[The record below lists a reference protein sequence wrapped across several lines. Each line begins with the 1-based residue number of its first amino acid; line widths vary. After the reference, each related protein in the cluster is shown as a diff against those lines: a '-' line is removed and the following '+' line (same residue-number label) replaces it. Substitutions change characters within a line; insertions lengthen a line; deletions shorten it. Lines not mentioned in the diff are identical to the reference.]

1 MIDKAVDTQAS
12 PRQSAESATPQ
23 GAASVGGRS
32 WWSRGR
38 HQDGPVK
45 TLVINLILIATCVVA
60 IYPLLQVITI
70 SIRPGNRL
78 FSTSLALIPDNAT
91 LQSYTDV
98 LFHSD
103 FAIWIYN
110 SLVISTMAAIIGVCF
125 ATPAG
130 YAFSR
135 FKFPGRG
142 PGLLFLLATQM
153 IPAGML
159 LIPIFLLMFKLQ
171 LIDHYVGVM
180 LAYLTTICPFSIW
193 ILKGYFDTI
202 PPDLE
207 EAAMVD
213 GTTRLGAFWRVIIP
227 LSTPPIALTFLF
239 GFTSAWSEYLLA
251 RTVITRE
258 ELFTWPLGI
267 YAFQGQYQTQWG
279 DFAAASFLI
288 SIPVLALFTF
298 MGRYMIS
305 GLTLGGVKG

>member
-1 MIDKAVDTQAS
+1 MIEKAV
-12 PRQSAESATPQ
+12 ATPQ
-23 GAASVGGRS
+23 VAIDAVQHRPAVARRRAL
-32 WWSRGR
+32 WNRGR
-38 HQDGPVK
+38 EDGPVK
-45 TLVINLILIATCVVA
+45 RLVINLLLLGGCLIA

-70 SIRPGNRL
+70 SLRPGDRL
-78 FSTSLALIPDNAT
+78 FSTSLALIPDQAT
-91 LQSYTDV
+91 LASYEEV

-103 FAIWIYN
+103 FQIWIYN
-110 SLVISTMAAIIGVCF
+110 SLVISTVAAIIGVCF
-125 ATPAG
+125 AVPAG

-135 FKFPGRG
+135 FRFPGKRA
-142 PGLLFLLATQM
+142 GLIFLLATQM

-159 LIPIFLLMFKLQ
+159 LIPIFLLFFKLH
-171 LIDHYVGVM
+171 LIDHYLGM
-180 LAYLTTICPFSIW
+180 ILAYLTTICPFSIW

-213 GTTRLGAFWRVIIP
+213 GTTQIGAFLRIIIP

-239 GFTSAWSEYLLA
+239 GFTTAWSEYILA
-251 RTVITRE
+251 RTVIQRV

-267 YAFQGQYQTQWG
+267 YTFQGQYQTQWG

-288 SIPVLALFTF
+288 SIPVLLLFTF
-298 MGRYMIS
+298 MGRWMIS

>member
-1 MIDKAVDTQAS
+1 MDKAVEA
-12 PRQSAESATPQ
+12 PSAHAIPPVEALQYRPVMT
-23 GAASVGGRS
+23 VGRG
-32 WWSRGR
+32 WWRRGR
-38 HQDGPVK
+38 QEGPLK
-45 TLVINLILIATCVVA
+45 KLVINLILAAACVFA
-60 IYPLLQVITI
+60 IFPLLQVITI
-70 SIRPGNRL
+70 SLRPGNRL
-78 FSTSLALIPDNAT
+78 FSTSLALIPDGAT
-91 LQSYTDV
+91 LQSYSDV

-103 FAIWIYN
+103 FFIWIYN
-110 SLVISTMAAIIGVCF
+110 SLVISTVAAILGVLF
-125 ATPAG
+125 AVPAG

-135 FKFPGRG
+135 FKFPGRRA
-142 PGLLFLLATQM
+142 GLLFLLSTQM

-159 LIPIFLLMFKLQ
+159 LIPIFLLLFKLN
-171 LIDHYVGVM
+171 LIDHYLGM
-180 LAYLTTICPFSIW
+180 ILAYLTTICPFSIW

-207 EAAMVD
+207 EAAQVD
-213 GTTRLGAFWRVIIP
+213 GTTRLGAFWRIIIP
-227 LSTPPIALTFLF
+227 ISTPPIALTFLF

-251 RTVITRE
+251 RTVIQRA

-267 YAFQGQYQTQWG
+267 YTFQGQYQTQWG

>member
-1 MIDKAVDTQAS
+1 MINKAVAS
-12 PRQSAESATPQ
+12 PRIGTEAVQLRPAVARRR
-23 GAASVGGRS
+23 AL
-32 WWSRGR
+32 WNRGR
-38 HQDGPVK
+38 EDGPLK
-45 TLVINLILIATCVVA
+45 RLVINLLLLAACVIA
-60 IYPLLQVITI
+60 IYPLLQVLTI
-70 SIRPGNRL
+70 SLRPGNRL
-78 FSTSLALIPDNAT
+78 FSTSLALIPDGAT
-91 LQSYTDV
+91 LASYEEV

-103 FAIWIYN
+103 FQIWIYN
-110 SLVISTMAAIIGVCF
+110 SFVISTVAAILGVCF
-125 ATPAG
+125 AVPAG

-135 FKFPGRG
+135 FSFPGKRT
-142 PGLLFLLATQM
+142 GLLFLLSTQM

-159 LIPIFLLMFKLQ
+159 LIPIFLLFFKLN
-171 LIDHYVGVM
+171 LIDHYLGM
-180 LAYLTTICPFSIW
+180 ILAYLTTICPFSIW

-207 EAAMVD
+207 EAAQVD

-251 RTVITRE
+251 RTVIQRA

-267 YAFQGQYQTQWG
+267 YTFQGQYQTQWG

-288 SIPVLALFTF
+288 SIPVLILFMF
-298 MGRYMIS
+298 MGRWMIS

>member
-1 MIDKAVDTQAS
+1 MIGPAVDAQA
-12 PRQSAESATPQ
+12 AAGYTP
-23 GAASVGGRS
+23 AAPIERGGRT

-45 TLVINLILIATCVVA
+45 TLVINLILIAACAVA
-60 IYPLLQVITI
+60 IYPLLQVLTI

-91 LQSYTDV
+91 LQSYRDV

-103 FAIWIYN
+103 FDVWIYN
-110 SLVISTMAAIIGVCF
+110 SLVIATVAAIIGVLF
-125 ATPAG
+125 AVPAG

-135 FKFPGRG
+135 FKFPGRRV
-142 PGLLFLLATQM
+142 GLLFLLTTQM

-159 LIPIFLLMFKLQ
+159 LIPIFLLLFKLN
-171 LIDHYVGVM
+171 LIDHYLGM
-180 LAYLTTICPFSIW
+180 ILAYLTTICPFSIW

-213 GTTRLGAFWRVIIP
+213 GSSRIGAFWRVVIP

-251 RTVITRE
+251 RIVIQRP

-288 SIPVLALFTF
+288 SIPVLLLFTVL
-298 MGRYMIS
+298 GRYMIS

>member
-1 MIDKAVDTQAS
+1 MMEDAVES
-12 PRQSAESATPQ
+12 PAANPILPAESLQYRPA
-23 GAASVGGRS
+23 VMV
-32 WWSRGR
+32 SRGWWR
-38 HQDGPVK
+38 QGRQDGPLK
-45 TLVINLILIATCVVA
+45 RLVINLALAGACVIA

-70 SIRPGNRL
+70 SLRPGNRL
-78 FSTSLALIPDNAT
+78 FSTSLALIPDGAT
-91 LQSYTDV
+91 LQSYNDV

-103 FAIWIYN
+103 FFIWIYN
-110 SLVISTMAAIIGVCF
+110 SLVISTVAAILGVLF
-125 ATPAG
+125 AVPAG

-135 FKFPGRG
+135 FKFPGRRV
-142 PGLLFLLATQM
+142 GLLFLLSTQM

-159 LIPIFLLMFKLQ
+159 LIPIFLLLYKLN
-171 LIDHYVGVM
+171 LIDHYLGMIV
-180 LAYLTTICPFSIW
+180 AYLTTICPFSIW

-207 EAAMVD
+207 EAAQVD
-213 GTTRLGAFWRVIIP
+213 GTTRLGAFWRIIIP

-251 RTVITRE
+251 RTVIQSN

-267 YAFQGQYQTQWG
+267 YTFQGQYQTQWG

-288 SIPVLALFTF
+288 SIPVLLLFTF

>member
-1 MIDKAVDTQAS
+1 MIDKAVDAQA
-12 PRQSAESATPQ
+12 PALAT
-23 GAASVGGRS
+23 GAVQYRPIATT
-32 WWSRGR
+32 SRGWWR
-38 HQDGPVK
+38 RGRQDGPVK
-45 TLVINLILIATCVVA
+45 RIVINLVLVAACFVA

-70 SIRPGNRL
+70 SLRPGNRL

-91 LQSYTDV
+91 LKSYSDV

-103 FAIWIYN
+103 FDVWIYN
-110 SLVISTMAAIIGVCF
+110 SLVISTVAAILGVCF
-125 ATPAG
+125 AVPAG

-135 FKFPGRG
+135 FRFPGKRA
-142 PGLLFLLATQM
+142 GLLFLLSTQM

-159 LIPIFLLMFKLQ
+159 LIPIFLLLSKLN
-171 LIDHYVGVM
+171 LIDHYLGMIV
-180 LAYLTTICPFSIW
+180 AYLTTICPFSIW

-207 EAAMVD
+207 EAAQVD
-213 GTTRLGAFWRVIIP
+213 GTTRLGAFWRIIIP

-251 RTVITRE
+251 RTVINNSA
-258 ELFTWPLGI
+258 LFTWPLGI
-267 YAFQGQYQTQWG
+267 YTFQGQYQTQWG

-288 SIPVLALFTF
+288 SIPVLLLFTY
-298 MGRYMIS
+298 MGRFMIS

>member
-1 MIDKAVDTQAS
+1 MMENKSFAVDVK
-12 PRQSAESATPQ
+12 PRLATDAISSRPATA
-23 GAASVGGRS
+23 GRRSLWHRGRS
-32 WWSRGR
+32 
-38 HQDGPVK
+38 DGPLK
-45 TLVINLILIATCVVA
+45 RLVINLLLILACVVA
-60 IYPLLQVITI
+60 IYPLLQVLTI
-70 SIRPGNRL
+70 SLRPGDRL
-78 FSTSLALIPDNAT
+78 FSTSLALIPDGAT
-91 LQSYTDV
+91 LSSYQQV

-110 SLVISTMAAIIGVCF
+110 SLAISVVAAILGVCF

-135 FKFPGRG
+135 FGFPGKRA
-142 PGLLFLLATQM
+142 GLVFLLATQM

-159 LIPIFLLMFKLQ
+159 LIPIFLVLFKLG
-171 LIDHYVGVM
+171 LIDHYLGM
-180 LAYLTTICPFSIW
+180 ILAYLTTICPFAIW

-227 LSTPPIALTFLF
+227 LSMPPIALTFLF

-251 RTVITRE
+251 RTVIQRA

-267 YAFQGQYQTQWG
+267 YTFQGQYQTEWG
-279 DFAAASFLI
+279 LFAAASILI
-288 SIPVLALFTF
+288 SIPVLLLFTF
-298 MGRYMIS
+298 MGRWMIS